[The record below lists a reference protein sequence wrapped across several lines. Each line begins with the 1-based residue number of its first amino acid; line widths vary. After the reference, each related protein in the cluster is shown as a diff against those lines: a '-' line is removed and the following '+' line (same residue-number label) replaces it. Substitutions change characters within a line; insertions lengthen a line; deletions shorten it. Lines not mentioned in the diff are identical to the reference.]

1 MTPSKATAK
10 RKKSF
15 WELLMDAG
23 LVNRDAF
30 RQALARHRKEGGM
43 IEEHLIQMGALTD
56 QDFARFLSERFR
68 FPYLSLRDLELD
80 PFAVAHV
87 PRRVA
92 DRYRLLAVGTDGAY
106 LTVAMAN
113 PLNREAYRELE
124 TVTDLRILPVVS
136 PLGEILEAIDRAYRS
151 LEEVPRRK
159 PHDRFTLDGV
169 IPRITEG
176 PDLEGIQPL
185 QHQTEAYQLLQ
196 KITHED
202 SDMVY
207 LYGPPGSGRTTLAL
221 AYARSRGKA
230 VRVLT
235 GSLLTLRYEENRQKG
250 TLHQFLEALRDPE
263 LLVID
268 AMEHVDLRQQGPV
281 LTGMLEERLH
291 LARETVVVGVEPPS
305 SLEFQAL
312 GNLLGRGVLIPL
324 NTPTLEDFS
333 RLSEDAGVPME
344 ETTLAQLVDA
354 VHHHLGLFLS
364 VLRSYTAQHG
374 RSEEA
379 VTFEALQPFLGKS

>member
-1 MTPSKATAK
+1 
-10 RKKSF
+10 
-15 WELLMDAG
+15 MDAG